1 MNNGNNSP
9 SAIGL
14 GCVTFGREIDKNASF
29 EMMNFA
35 ASAGISLFDTSP
47 SYANGFSE
55 EIVGSWLS
63 NYPSNSRKIAV
74 STKIQP
80 PFDRGSISESVDQ
93 SLRRLKINTIDIL
106 FLHRWDVTV
115 ETPATLKFLDD
126 LLKSGK
132 VRMLGASN
140 FNTSQLERIIG
151 LQKKHGLY
159 TLKFL
164 QNNNNLVIRDVNLQ
178 LEKFCL
184 SNDIKIITYSPL
196 GAGFLTGKYKSGVKE
211 GTRFSVIKGHQDIYF
226 NETSFK
232 RLEQLE
238 NLSFR
243 TGYKASYLALAW
255 ALHRPNIA
263 SVLVGG
269 RTTEQLEQA
278 LSALDFNNADILNEL
293 ELIN

>member
-1 MNNGNNSP
+1 MNNSNKSP

-29 EMMNFA
+29 QMMNFA
-35 ASAGISLFDTSP
+35 ASAGITLFDTSP
-47 SYANGFSE
+47 SYAKGLSE

-63 NYPSNSRKIAV
+63 KYPSISRKIAV

-80 PFDRGSISESVDQ
+80 PFDPGNISESVDQ

-106 FLHRWDVTV
+106 FLHRWDVAV
-115 ETPATLKFLDD
+115 ETPATLKSLDD
-126 LLKSGK
+126 LQKSGK

-140 FNTSQLERIIG
+140 FNINQLERIIE
-151 LQKKHGLY
+151 LQKIYGFH

-164 QNNNNLVIRDVNLQ
+164 QNNNNLVIRDVNRE
-178 LEKFCL
+178 LENFCQ

-211 GTRFSVIKGHQDIYF
+211 GSRFSVIKGHQDIYF

-232 RLEQLE
+232 KLDKLEE
-238 NLSFR
+238 LSIR
-243 TGYKASYLALAW
+243 TGYKPLYLALAW

-278 LSALDFNNADILNEL
+278 LSALHFNNANILNEL
-293 ELIN
+293 ELIK